1 MSDQLAWIN
10 AFSVLSGAAGQFVA
24 AWEKTRDYLA
34 AQPGTG
40 DTVLHQ
46 AIITGAAA
54 PRSWPARDSPADR
67 GVSEPRVR
75 VCVFDRPRGR
85 RLS

>member
-10 AFSVLSGAAGQFVA
+10 AFGVLGGRPAGQLGAAG
-24 AWEKTRDYLA
+24 EKTVDYLA

-54 PRSWPARDSPADR
+54 PRSWLARDSPADR

-75 VCVFDRPRGR
+75 VCVFDRPRG
-85 RLS
+85 